1 MIVKCSVKTLY
12 IINGLQINY
21 SGKHDRRAS
30 ENASDVRIPPPC
42 QRCSVSD
49 SRSAGRCSNRPWQDS
64 EKGPTPK
71 SVVLWC
77 CQRLDLLSGL
87 GTHFVMAAF
96 HSTGASRRLSVVT
109 LKMRRYTSLE
119 MMPALRARLPR
130 TKENSLTCAS
140 PADTIH
146 LMYWLLLGRMRD
158 KTSTA
163 NTNFMTTTDRV
174 RNTSTVNS

>member
-1 MIVKCSVKTLY
+1 MQANTRTL
-12 IINGLQINY
+12 LFL
-21 SGKHDRRAS
+21 A
-30 ENASDVRIPPPC
+30 AA
-42 QRCSVSD
+42 VSD
-49 SRSAGRCSNRPWQDS
+49 GRQEGAATDHLRTHNPPRRTRPTVQSLIIWR
-64 EKGPTPK
+64 
-71 SVVLWC
+71 

-109 LKMRRYTSLE
+109 LRIRRYTSLE

-146 LMYWLLLGRMRD
+146 LMYWLLRGKMRD